1 MIENDA
7 LNDSTAAETG
17 AIAVPEITF
26 ESRLTEKGYRS
37 VMLRVS
43 LLRLR
48 WIAPIAAFFI
58 FNAIARGDVQ
68 TASVLG
74 SMFVGTV
81 VIIVLYANWASG
93 SPSQRAVY
101 DAVTYRTAPEGLE
114 FESDERRGIVEWET
128 VRRWESV
135 KGHFLLHVGS
145 ASYVL
150 VPETALDG
158 VGGPPAF
165 EAVLRERVAHGPRR
179 RA

>member
-1 MIENDA
+1 VTDEIE
-7 LNDSTAAETG
+7 TK
-17 AIAVPEITF
+17 VPASDITF
-26 ESRLTEKGYRS
+26 ESRLSEKGYRS

-58 FNAIARGDVQ
+58 FNALARGDMQ

-81 VIIVLYANWASG
+81 IIIVLYANWASG

-101 DAVTYRTAPEGLE
+101 EPVTYRTTPEGLE
-114 FESDERRGIVEWET
+114 FESDERRGVVEWET
-128 VRRWESV
+128 IRRWEFV
-135 KGHFLLHVGS
+135 NGHFLLHVGS

-150 VPETALDG
+150 VPEVALEG
-158 VGGPPAF
+158 AGGPAAF

>member
-1 MIENDA
+1 MIENATTDA
-7 LNDSTAAETG
+7 D
-17 AIAVPEITF
+17 AIAVPDIEF

-68 TASVLG
+68 TATVLG

-101 DAVTYRTAPEGLE
+101 EQVTYRTSPEGLE
-114 FESDERRGIVEWET
+114 FQSDERRGIVEWET

-135 KGHFLLHVGS
+135 NGHFLLHVGS

-150 VPETALDG
+150 VPETALEA
-158 VGGPPAF
+158 VGGPAAF

-179 RA
+179 RT

>member
-1 MIENDA
+1 MIESTTTDA
-7 LNDSTAAETG
+7 D
-17 AIAVPEITF
+17 AIAVPDATVPDMSF

-48 WIAPIAAFFI
+48 WIAPVAAFFI

-74 SMFVGTV
+74 TMFVGTV
-81 VIIVLYANWASG
+81 LIIVLYANWASG
-93 SPSQRAVY
+93 SPSQRSVY
-101 DAVTYRTAPEGLE
+101 DAVTYHTVPEGLE
-114 FESDERRGIVEWET
+114 FHSEERHGIVEWET

-135 KGHFLLHVGS
+135 NGHFLLHVGS

-150 VPETALDG
+150 VPETALEG
-158 VGGPPAF
+158 AGGPAVF
-165 EAVLRERVAHGPRR
+165 EAVLRARVAHGPRR
-179 RA
+179 KG

>member
-1 MIENDA
+1 VTDAIET
-7 LNDSTAAETG
+7 SV
-17 AIAVPEITF
+17 AIPEVTF
-26 ESRLTEKGYRS
+26 ESHLSEKGYRS

-58 FNAIARGDVQ
+58 FNAIARGDTQ

-101 DAVTYRTAPEGLE
+101 QPVRYRTTAEGLE
-114 FESDERRGIVEWET
+114 FESDERRGIVEWGT
-128 VRRWESV
+128 IRRWEFV
-135 KGHFLLHVGS
+135 NGHFLLHVGS

-150 VPETALDG
+150 VPEAALESA
-158 VGGPPAF
+158 GGPGAF